1 MEESMDNQKNN
12 HLKSNDEIKI
22 KENDEMLEDP
32 TASDTDSYYRFYV
45 AETKHKVDPC
55 YP

>member
-1 MEESMDNQKNN
+1 MDNQKNN
-12 HLKSNDEIKI
+12 QLKSNDEIKI

-32 TASDTDSYYRFYV
+32 TASDTDSYYCFYV
-45 AETKHKVDPC
+45 AETKHKVDLR